1 MRERERERKRERE
14 REKLL
19 EAITGIN
26 EISIADSNPAT

>member
-1 MRERERERKRERE
+1 MQLGSDGWDE
-14 REKLL
+14 EKLL